1 MILLGRREVISCEKK
16 YVENIYI
23 YGTESSS
30 FEAELKI

>member
-23 YGTESSS
+23 YMEQKVLH
-30 FEAELKI
+30 LKLN